1 MKNGRKLLVKI
12 LTILTL
18 LFGTVSLLQ
27 TDFVMVKTAAK
38 LWVLHDNMSFYNE
51 QPIKTNQ
58 MTKDYE
64 RDKERKEEI
73 RNSENTVEKFFA
85 NQNFVGEIVL
95 LVFAVG
101 SIILIPYMWVNL
113 IRFTINRMRRKSKRT
128 SDE

>member
-12 LTILTL
+12 LTVLTL

-27 TDFVMVKTAAK
+27 TDFTMVKTAAK

-73 RNSENTVEKFFA
+73 RNSENTVERIFA
-85 NQNFVGEIVL
+85 NQNFVGEFVL

-101 SIILIPYMWVNL
+101 SIVLIPCMWVDL
-113 IRFTINRMRRKSKRT
+113 IRSAINRMTRKSKRT

>member
-12 LTILTL
+12 LTVLTL

-27 TDFVMVKTAAK
+27 TDFTMIKTAAK

-73 RNSENTVEKFFA
+73 HNSVIFLEKFFA
-85 NQNFVGEIVL
+85 NQNSIGKFVL
-95 LVFAVG
+95 MVFAVG
-101 SIILIPYMWVNL
+101 SIILIPYMWVDI
-113 IRFTINRMRRKSKRT
+113 IRSATSRSKRKRI

>member
-12 LTILTL
+12 LTVLTL
-18 LFGTVSLLQ
+18 LFGTVALLQ
-27 TDFVMVKTAAK
+27 TDFTMIKTAAK

-73 RNSENTVEKFFA
+73 RNSENNVERIFA
-85 NQNFVGEIVL
+85 NQNFVGEFVL

-101 SIILIPYMWVNL
+101 SIILIPYMWVDI
-113 IRFTINRMRRKSKRT
+113 IRSATSRTTRKRT

>member
-1 MKNGRKLLVKI
+1 MKNGRKIWVKI
-12 LTILTL
+12 LTVLTL
-18 LFGTVSLLQ
+18 LFGTVSFLQ
-27 TDFVMVKTAAK
+27 TDFTIAKTAAK

-51 QPIKTNQ
+51 QSIKTNQ

-73 RNSENTVEKFFA
+73 RNSENTVERIFA
-85 NQNFVGEIVL
+85 NQNFVGKFVL

-101 SIILIPYMWVNL
+101 SIVLIPYMWADL
-113 IRFTINRMRRKSKRT
+113 IRSAINRTKRKIKRT

>member
-1 MKNGRKLLVKI
+1 MKNGRKIWVKI
-12 LTILTL
+12 LTVLTL

-27 TDFVMVKTAAK
+27 TDFTIAKTAAK

-51 QPIKTNQ
+51 QSIKTNQ

-73 RNSENTVEKFFA
+73 RNSENTVERIFA
-85 NQNFVGEIVL
+85 NQNFVGKFVL

-101 SIILIPYMWVNL
+101 SIVLIPYMWIDP
-113 IRFTINRMRRKSKRT
+113 IRSAINRTTRKIKRT

>member
-1 MKNGRKLLVKI
+1 MKNGRKIWVKI

-27 TDFVMVKTAAK
+27 TDFTIAKTAAK
-38 LWVLHDNMSFYNE
+38 IWVLHDNMSFYNE
-51 QPIKTNQ
+51 QSIKTNQ

-73 RNSENTVEKFFA
+73 RNSENPVERIFA
-85 NQNFVGEIVL
+85 NQNFVGKFVL

-101 SIILIPYMWVNL
+101 SIVLIPYMWVDL
-113 IRFTINRMRRKSKRT
+113 IRSAINRTTRKIKRT
-128 SDE
+128 SDV